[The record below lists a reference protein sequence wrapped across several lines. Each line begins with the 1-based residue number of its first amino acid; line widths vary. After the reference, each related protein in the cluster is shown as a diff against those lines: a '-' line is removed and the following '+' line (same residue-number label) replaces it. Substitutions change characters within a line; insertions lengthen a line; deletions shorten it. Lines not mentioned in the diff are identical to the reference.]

1 MIKKILPILIVLGLA
16 WAAYTKYQGTK
27 FRYSGTLEA
36 EETDISPGVVSQI
49 SSVEVKEGDSVKAG
63 QVLVKLQCQEVRI
76 NSANV
81 QSEYSRAEKLYA
93 GGSMPKASYDRLR
106 YQAEDANLKLSWC
119 DIAAPIDAVVVSVY
133 RRKGEWARPGIN
145 LLTLED
151 LSHPYAF
158 VYLSLQDRNK
168 LKLGSPVKGYLV
180 GDDSKAYTGK
190 VTFLRPDAEF
200 TPKNVQTREQQQRLV
215 FGVKIAFDNAD
226 GRLAPGLPIEV
237 RLPD

>member
-1 MIKKILPILIVLGLA
+1 MKKIIPILIVLGLA
-16 WAAYTKYQGTK
+16 FAAYTKYQGTK

-49 SSVEVKEGDSVKAG
+49 DSVEVKEGDTVKAG
-63 QVLVKLQCQEVRI
+63 QILVKLQCQEVRI
-76 NSANV
+76 SANNV
-81 QSEYSRAEKLYA
+81 QSDFARAEKLFE
-93 GGSMPKASYDRLR
+93 GGSMPKASYDKLR
-106 YQAEDANLKLSWC
+106 YQAQDANLKLSWC
-119 DIAAPIDAVVVSVY
+119 DIAAPIDATVVSVY

-151 LSHPYAF
+151 LSHPYAYI
-158 VYLSLQDRNK
+158 YLSLEDRTK
-168 LKLGSPVKGYLV
+168 LKMGSEVTGYLV
-180 GDDSKAYTGK
+180 GDDSKAYPGK
-190 VTFLRPDAEF
+190 VVFLRPDAEF

-237 RLPD
+237 KLPAK